1 MLTSDRGEFTKLLA
15 ATMDVYGRP
24 ITTAFVDIFFSALT
38 AYDMPTVREALSRHI
53 QDPDGGRFAPK
64 PADLIRQIQNGKAAD
79 GRPGREE
86 AWAIAQLAADES
98 RTVILS
104 DEIIGALEVA
114 RPLLEARDKVAA
126 RLAFTEAYDRLVSE
140 RRAAAEHLAWHVSL
154 GTDKNG
160 RVHAIEQAKIMGRLP
175 APTADLMIADMRETP
190 ISADGLAIAGLLGG
204 PSAEKPEELRAKW
217 QQLRKQVAGKAK
229 QDKLELNRKQM
240 LEAEKELERMSQDRE
255 AGHD

>member
-1 MLTSDRGEFTKLLA
+1 MLNEDKNAFTQLLA
-15 ATMDVYGRP
+15 ATMAIYERQ
-24 ITTAFVDIFFSALT
+24 ITTGLADIFFSAMA
-38 AYDMPTVREALSRHI
+38 AYDLKTIREALNRHV

-86 AWAIAQLAADES
+86 AWAIAQLAADET
-98 RTVILS
+98 RTVVLS
-104 DEIIGALEVA
+104 DEIIGALEIA

-140 RRAAAEHLAWHVSL
+140 KRAAAEPVAWHVSL
-154 GTDKNG
+154 GTDKHG

-204 PSAEKPEELRAKW
+204 PAGAKPEDLREKWQELR
-217 QQLRKQVAGKAK
+217 RQVAGKAK
-229 QDKLELNRKQM
+229 QDRLELNRRQII
-240 LEAEKELERMSQDRE
+240 EAEKELERMKGGKDAE
-255 AGHD
+255 VT

>member
-1 MLTSDRGEFTKLLA
+1 MLASDRGEFTKLLA

-24 ITTAFVDIFFSALT
+24 ITTAFVDIFFAALGSH
-38 AYDMPTVREALSRHI
+38 DFQTVREALSRHI

-64 PADLIRQIQNGKAAD
+64 PADLIRQIQSGKAAD

-98 RTVILS
+98 RTVVLS

-114 RPLLEARDKVAA
+114 RPLIESRDKVAA

-140 RRAAAEHLAWHVSL
+140 RRAAAEPLKWHVSL
-154 GTDKNG
+154 GTDKHG
-160 RVHAIEQAKIMGRLP
+160 RIQAIEQAKSLGRLP

-204 PSAEKPEELRAKW
+204 PSAAKPEELRAKW
-217 QQLRKQVAGKAK
+217 QELRKQVAGKAR
-229 QDKLELNRKQM
+229 QDKIDLNRRQM
-240 LEAEKELERMSQDRE
+240 LDAERELQRIKGESDAKGE
-255 AGHD
+255 

>member
-1 MLTSDRGEFTKLLA
+1 
-15 ATMDVYGRP
+15 
-24 ITTAFVDIFFSALT
+24 VDIFFSALSS
-38 AYDMPTVREALSRHI
+38 YDMPTVREALSRHI

-98 RTVILS
+98 RTVVLS
-104 DEIIGALEVA
+104 DEIIGALEIA

-140 RRAAAEHLAWHVSL
+140 RRAAAEPLAWHVSF

-160 RVHAIEQAKIMGRLP
+160 RIEAIEQAKIMGRLP

-204 PSAEKPEELRAKW
+204 PKEAKPEDLRAKW
-217 QQLRKQVAGKAK
+217 QELRKQVAGRARQEKI
-229 QDKLELNRKQM
+229 ELNRRRM
-240 LEAEKELERMSQDRE
+240 LEAEKELEHMRE
-255 AGHD
+255 DDQP

>member
-24 ITTAFVDIFFSALT
+24 ITTAFVDIFFAALG
-38 AYDMPTVREALSRHI
+38 AHDLPTVREALSRHI

-140 RRAAAEHLAWHVSL
+140 RRASAEPLSWHVSL
-154 GTDKNG
+154 GTDKHG
-160 RVHAIEQAKIMGRLP
+160 RIHAIEQAKIMGRLP
-175 APTADLMIADMRETP
+175 APAADLMIADMRETP

-204 PSAEKPEELRAKW
+204 PAQAKPEELRAKW
-217 QQLRKQVAGKAK
+217 QELRKQVAGKAK
-229 QDKLELNRKQM
+229 QDRAELNRRQM
-240 LEAEKELERMSQDRE
+240 LEAEKELELMRQEKESDQ
-255 AGHD
+255 

>member
-38 AYDMPTVREALSRHI
+38 PYDFATVREALSRHL

-98 RTVILS
+98 RTVVLS

-114 RPLLEARDKVAA
+114 RPLLEVRDKVAA

-140 RRAAAEHLAWHVSL
+140 KRAAAEPMNWHVSL
-154 GTDKNG
+154 GTDKHG
-160 RVHAIEQAKIMGRLP
+160 RIQAIEQAKILGRLP

-190 ISADGLAIAGLLGG
+190 VSADGLAIAGLLGG
-204 PSAEKPEELRAKW
+204 PSNAKPEDLRAKW
-217 QQLRKQVAGKAK
+217 KELRKQVAGKAK
-229 QDKLELNRKQM
+229 QDKLELNRRQM
-240 LEAEKELERMSQDRE
+240 LEAEEELERMRE
-255 AGHD
+255 EKESGQ

>member
-1 MLTSDRGEFTKLLA
+1 MLTNDRGEFTKLLA

-38 AYDMPTVREALSRHI
+38 PYDMPTVRNALSRHI

-64 PADLIRQIQNGKAAD
+64 PADLIRQILNGKAAD

-98 RTVILS
+98 KTVILS

-114 RPLLEARDKVAA
+114 RPLLEMRDKVAA
-126 RLAFTEAYDRLVSE
+126 RLAFTEAYDRLVGE
-140 RRAAAEHLAWHVSL
+140 RRASADPLVWHVSL
-154 GTDKNG
+154 GTDKHG
-160 RVHAIEQAKIMGRLP
+160 RIHAIEQAKIMGRLP

-204 PSAEKPEELRAKW
+204 PAGAKPEDLRAKW
-217 QQLRKQVAGKAK
+217 QELRKQVAGKAK
-229 QDKLELNRKQM
+229 QDRLELNRRQM
-240 LEAEKELERMSQDRE
+240 LEAEKELERMRE
-255 AGHD
+255 EKQ